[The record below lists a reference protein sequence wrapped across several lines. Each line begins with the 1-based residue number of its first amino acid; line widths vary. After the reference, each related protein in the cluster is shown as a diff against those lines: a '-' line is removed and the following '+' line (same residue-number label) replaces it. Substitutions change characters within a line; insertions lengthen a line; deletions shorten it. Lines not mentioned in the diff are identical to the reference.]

1 GRPGGLRPER
11 RPRCGRDPGYAP
23 GRVRSADRR
32 HGSLLRWQ
40 RPRLRGARAQPRYA
54 RRLHGTRAAG
64 GARRAPAGA
73 RAPAAGDG
81 GAIHATG
88 SPLPPETVEACKR
101 ADAVL
106 LGAVGL
112 PEFDGAAVRP
122 EQGLIALRAEL
133 DVYAN
138 LRPARG
144 DGLDL
149 LIVRELIG
157 GLYYGASGRR
167 DDGSAFDTCEY
178 HPSQIERLVRK
189 GFELARTRRGHLTSV
204 DKANVLETSRLW

>member
-1 GRPGGLRPER
+1 MKLV
-11 RPRCGRDPGYAP
+11 C
-23 GRVRSADRR
+23 
-32 HGSLLRWQ
+32 L
-40 RPRLRGARAQPRYA
+40 
-54 RRLHGTRAAG
+54 
-64 GARRAPAGA
+64 
-73 RAPAAGDG
+73 AGDGIGREVTAAAVRVLEVLVPGIELEEQLIGG

-88 SPLPPETVEACKR
+88 GPLPPETVAACKQ

-167 DDGSAFDTCEY
+167 DDGSAYDTCEY

-189 GFELARTRRGHLTSV
+189 G
-204 DKANVLETSRLW
+204 